1 MILYPNAHFKN
12 VREIELG
19 FLKENNIIFIGASK
33 SGHWEIKK

>member
-19 FLKENNIIFIGASK
+19 FLKEADASIRWRNRQTAQK
-33 SGHWEIKK
+33 EA